1 MDRIKAALRDWANW
15 HLHRESGGSPGGYPR
30 QSAFAVERVQTS
42 NRSTDTYSESTM
54 PPDLLRLDVLVERLA
69 PGHKRVIAV
78 EYLDRRPQKAK
89 AETLGMSRQIYSAHL
104 RWVHE
109 QLDFAMYELH
119 PLRHIA
125 RDGK

>member
-1 MDRIKAALRDWANW
+1 MDRIKAVLRDWAHW
-15 HLHRESGGSPGGYPR
+15 HMHRESGGGPGGYPH

-42 NRSTDTYSESTM
+42 NRSTDTYSDAAM
-54 PPDLLRLDVLVERLA
+54 PPDLMRLDVLVERLA
-69 PGHKRVIAV
+69 PGHKRIIAV

-89 AETLGMSRQIYSAHL
+89 AESLGMSRQIYSAQL

-109 QLDFAMYELH
+109 QLDFSMYTDH
-119 PLRHIA
+119 SLRHIA